1 MLRGAMSSSS
11 PSRRPPAALLV
22 VALLGVVWVL
32 AVACNFCDSGQS
44 PLVFGS
50 NVYWTYV
57 DSVAACPAGDS
68 LLIGDTQ
75 HRHPSKLRL
84 EVWYDDINCN
94 PKAGVPP
101 ESLWVT
107 WATASGNAAVN
118 DQGIAG
124 TKIFADDSTDACGHT
139 RFTIPSLSGCG
150 KLAVTLRISGRAIG
164 IKTVVVRTVDVNAT
178 GRVDNN
184 DLFQATCDVCYSGD
198 LQSQYQTELAHEAPA
213 HWHRNVLFG
222 TPVRRTTVC
231 GTCAPETFN
240 TLGDDFSW
248 SPIGKM
254 LAVTIFDDS
263 SNCAVNLIPSDPA
276 VGNGTIPFSMPP
288 KVRDYHNH
296 DYSPQWSPLGGTI
309 FWNRGDFYMM
319 YKGIYGQNSDT
330 TTRTVPIPT
339 TLTTMTEMSLSPDG
353 RTLLFTGN
361 VLGEKLHLFTV
372 PIDGDSPTPLTGDL
386 GANQHYPQWSADGS
400 MVAFQLG
407 DGPGSSAGQPLVDTT
422 LLVPIYLVQGSQFSV
437 TLSAT
442 DPELD
447 AITFSMSY
455 TQSGMSLVGNTFSWT
470 PPQSAVGKT
479 LNVKFMATTPSGG
492 SDSFIAQFTVH
503 QTAPQF
509 RTNHV
514 SGSPLRVVSPNPLRS
529 EFALAGDFRETG
541 VRLVVY
547 DLSGRRVISLWKP
560 SGDDLTWDLRATTGD
575 RVPRGIY
582 FYRAEAGDRALQ
594 GKLVV

>member
-407 DGPGSSAGQPLVDTT
+407 DGPGSSTH
-422 LLVPIYLVQGSQFSV
+422 IY
-437 TLSAT
+437 
-442 DPELD
+442 E
-447 AITFSMSY
+447 I
-455 TQSGMSLVGNTFSWT
+455 
-470 PPQSAVGKT
+470 
-479 LNVKFMATTPSGG
+479 PSGG
-492 SDSFIAQFTVH
+492 GTPVEIAPADSASSPFFGSNGATVIFARGGSRLVTATIDPNTAGAKSVAYYPEFVNYYYAEQKISPDGTRLALRAIPPAAPSENAQLWAVRRNMSLPPQFT
-503 QTAPQF
+503 
-509 RTNHV
+509 
-514 SGSPLRVVSPNPLRS
+514 
-529 EFALAGDFRETG
+529 
-541 VRLVVY
+541 
-547 DLSGRRVISLWKP
+547 
-560 SGDDLTWDLRATTGD
+560 
-575 RVPRGIY
+575 
-582 FYRAEAGDRALQ
+582 
-594 GKLVV
+594 